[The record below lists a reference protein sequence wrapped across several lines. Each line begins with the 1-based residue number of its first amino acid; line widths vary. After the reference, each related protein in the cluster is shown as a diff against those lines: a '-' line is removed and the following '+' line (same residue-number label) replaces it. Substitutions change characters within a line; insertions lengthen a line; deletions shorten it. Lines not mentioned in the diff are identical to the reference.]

1 MKYFISSLGFWSKNV
16 TSILNKNI
24 LLLKK
29 TNANRNVH
37 REIVFLPFSSWIDG
51 YTDVQMILIVFSST
65 KPFPR
70 KTSVLTNVLYYG

>member
-29 TNANRNVH
+29 KKFECSFKH
-37 REIVFLPFSSWIDG
+37 
-51 YTDVQMILIVFSST
+51 
-65 KPFPR
+65 
-70 KTSVLTNVLYYG
+70 

>member
-29 TNANRNVH
+29 KNYLLPCWNCDNFFTAIKIRILK
-37 REIVFLPFSSWIDG
+37 IVEKWSKFD
-51 YTDVQMILIVFSST
+51 
-65 KPFPR
+65 R
-70 KTSVLTNVLYYG
+70 KYLEN

>member
-29 TNANRNVH
+29 N
-37 REIVFLPFSSWIDG
+37 IDG
-51 YTDVQMILIVFSST
+51 KTCKNISEAVNKLYLSAHLGHSCETGCNKHDSSYYS
-65 KPFPR
+65 KQSSPR
-70 KTSVLTNVLYYG
+70 FIPG

>member
-29 TNANRNVH
+29 
-37 REIVFLPFSSWIDG
+37 
-51 YTDVQMILIVFSST
+51 
-65 KPFPR
+65 KK
-70 KTSVLTNVLYYG
+70 KTSANPCKNILASMIY